1 MVAESRESEKR
12 ECFLL
17 RIKDNATRQDVL
29 TLQQKEHIIRLCQ
42 QQQKLL
48 FCVFLKGVIFMSLN
62 GDAVVSD
69 SSRKANRV
77 AQKILSLMVVALQ
90 KSAGAIE
97 SKLQQEEVEKE
108 KQKLM
113 ESYGVTKEFQKY
125 MAEGG

>member
-1 MVAESRESEKR
+1 
-12 ECFLL
+12 
-17 RIKDNATRQDVL
+17 
-29 TLQQKEHIIRLCQ
+29 
-42 QQQKLL
+42 
-48 FCVFLKGVIFMSLN
+48 MSLN

-77 AQKILSLMVVALQ
+77 AQKILSLMVIALQ